1 LQDANLGPFPRLQE
15 IMISSPNWTSGSRQT
30 SYSTPHQQQS
40 PAQQAAQAAAAAAQQ
55 SRIEEE
61 LFLQLPQWAQRFMRQ
76 VPELPN
82 GRRTLL
88 QLLSSFEDVKTKAA
102 DACGEQKAAVEAYLH
117 LALVDI
123 VSQAWQQHMEE
134 LEQSLDVTAAQV
146 GSSSS
151 RSSSLTPRAA
161 GHHCPHSSSSVMIIC
176 IAGFGDV
183 WRRIPAQH

>member
-15 IMISSPNWTSGSRQT
+15 FMISSPNWTSSSRQT
-30 SYSTPHQQQS
+30 SYSTQRQQQS
-40 PAQQAAQAAAAAAQQ
+40 PVQQAAQAAAAAAQQ
-55 SRIEEE
+55 SRVEEE

-151 RSSSLTPRAA
+151 SLIPRAA
-161 GHHCPHSSSSVMIIC
+161 GHHCPHSSSSAMVIC
-176 IAGFGDV
+176 IAGDGGV
-183 WRRIPAQH
+183 APSIPAQQSM

>member
-1 LQDANLGPFPRLQE
+1 
-15 IMISSPNWTSGSRQT
+15 MINSPKWTSSSRQT
-30 SYSTPHQQQS
+30 SYITQHQQQS
-40 PAQQAAQAAAAAAQQ
+40 PAVQQAAQAAAAAAQQ

-61 LFLQLPQWAQRFMRQ
+61 LFLQLPLWAQRFTRQ
-76 VPELPN
+76 VPELPS

-102 DACGEQKAAVEAYLH
+102 DACGEQKAAVEAYLQ

-151 RSSSLTPRAA
+151 NTPRAA
-161 GHHCPHSSSSVMIIC
+161 GTHCRRRSSSARIMCSVFDGMRDIIPTS
-176 IAGFGDV
+176 AALLVAASGSMDHFLV
-183 WRRIPAQH
+183 QQM